1 MKSLLVVAAACLTLA
16 GGCSP
21 ELDSSGPTAEWPE
34 WGGDKGGMHYS
45 PLTQV
50 NARNVDGLELAWEHR
65 SGDFNPPSADKMTTA
80 LQVTPIVVNETLY
93 YCTPH
98 MRVFALDP
106 ETGNERWSFNPK
118 LRETGL
124 GGPYPLTCRGV
135 AYWEA
140 AEPSSGQAC
149 QKRILYGT
157 KDSELWALD
166 ADTGRPCEDFGEAGK
181 IQLRE
186 GLEQGLPP
194 WEYYV
199 TSPPLVMGNRVVL
212 GALVADQLRTDAPS
226 GVVRAF
232 DVRTGELAW
241 AWDPVP
247 KGWGAA
253 LPAGER
259 FHRGT
264 PNVWSILSGDEERGL
279 IFVPTGGASPDSYGG
294 QRDGVDF
301 YGSSTVAL
309 HAATGE
315 VAWHF
320 QTVHHD
326 VWDYDV
332 GTQPELFQ
340 IEGVG
345 GGRAG
350 VLQATKMGHV
360 FLLDRETGIPLYPVE
375 ERAVP
380 QDGVPGE
387 TLSPTQPFPTHPP
400 PLHPTALT
408 PENVGFTFA
417 DRGSCLDTLEKHR
430 FDGIF
435 TPPSIEGSIQ
445 YPHVAGGMNWGGI
458 AIDPVNG
465 TMFTNQTHIAM
476 IVEMVPRETYEKIPP
491 DSVTYPDELYP
502 MTGTPYGVKRSGYLS
517 SSGAPCNPTPWGSLQ
532 AVDLKTGKVKWKV
545 NLGTTKY
552 QAPWPLYLIPG
563 LGDVGSPNFGGG
575 LVSAGGLFFIGAS
588 MDRAFRAFDVETGEI
603 LWEEELPF
611 QANASPMTYRLSA
624 DGRQYVVIAA
634 GGNAI
639 SKQGDAI
646 MAFALPPELLATH
659 RFTLPVGSPMLVGA
673 PFPMPCSR
681 ARFAGG
687 RFADS

>member
-1 MKSLLVVAAACLTLA
+1 MKRIAGMAALGLALACS
-16 GGCSP
+16 GPP
-21 ELDSSGPTAEWPE
+21 ELDHSGPIAGWPE

-50 NARNVDGLELAWEHR
+50 NAGNVHQLELVWEHH
-65 SGDFNPPSADKMTTA
+65 SGDFNAASAEKMPTG

-93 YCTPH
+93 YCTPY

-106 ETGNERWSFNPK
+106 ETGEERWTFDPR
-118 LRETGL
+118 LRAAGV

-140 AEPSSGQAC
+140 SQPVEGRAC
-149 QKRILYGT
+149 EKRILYGT

-166 ADTGRPCEDFGEAGK
+166 ADTGLPCAGFGDAGK
-181 IQLRE
+181 VLLRE
-186 GLEQGLPP
+186 GLEGELPP

-199 TSPPLVMGNRVVL
+199 TSPPLVLGDRVIL
-212 GALVADQLRTDAPS
+212 GALVADQLRSDAPS

-232 DVRTGELAW
+232 DVRSGDLEW

-247 KGWGAA
+247 PDWGAE
-253 LPAGER
+253 LPPGER

-264 PNVWSILSGDEERGL
+264 PNVWSLLSGDEERGL
-279 IFVPTGGASPDSYGG
+279 VFVPTGSPSPDSYGG
-294 QRDGVDF
+294 QREGVDF

-309 HAATGE
+309 NAETGE
-315 VAWHF
+315 VVWHF

-345 GGRAG
+345 GGRPG

-360 FLLDRETGIPLYPVE
+360 FLLDRETGVPLYPVE

-400 PLHPTALT
+400 PLHPTELT
-408 PENVGFTFA
+408 PDNVGYTFL
-417 DRGSCLDTLEKHR
+417 DRGSCVEALERYR
-430 FDGIF
+430 FEGVF

-445 YPHVAGGMNWGGI
+445 YPHTTGGMNWGGV
-458 AIDPVNG
+458 AIDPMSG
-465 TMFTNQTHIAM
+465 MMFTNQTHLAM
-476 IVEMVPRETYEKIPP
+476 IVEMVPREEYEKIPP
-491 DSVTYPDELYP
+491 GAVAYPDELYP
-502 MTGTPYGVKRSGYLS
+502 MAGTPYGVKRSGYFS
-517 SSGAPCNPTPWGSLQ
+517 SAGAPCNPTPWGSLQ
-532 AVDLKTGKVKWKV
+532 AVDLRTGKVKWKV
-545 NLGTTKY
+545 TLGTTKH

-563 LGDVGSPNFGGG
+563 LGDVGAPNFGGG
-575 LVSAGGLFFIGAS
+575 MVSAGGLFFIGATT
-588 MDRAFRAFDVETGEI
+588 DHAFRAFDVGTGEI
-603 LWEEELPF
+603 LWETELPY
-611 QANASPMTYRLSA
+611 QANASPLTYRLRPE
-624 DGRQYVVIAA
+624 GRQYVVIAA

-639 SKQGDAI
+639 TKQGDAI
-646 MAFALPPELLATH
+646 MAFALLEAQSE
-659 RFTLPVGSPMLVGA
+659 R
-673 PFPMPCSR
+673 
-681 ARFAGG
+681 
-687 RFADS
+687 

>member
-1 MKSLLVVAAACLTLA
+1 MKRLLLVAVACLALA
-16 GGCSP
+16 GSCSP
-21 ELDSSGPTAEWPE
+21 ELGPSGPTANWPE

-45 PLTQV
+45 PLTHV
-50 NARNVDGLELAWEHR
+50 NARNVGRLELAWEHH
-65 SGDFNPPSADKMTTA
+65 SGDFNPPSAEKMTTG

-93 YCTPH
+93 YCTPY

-106 ETGNERWSFNPK
+106 ETGQERWSFDPK
-118 LRETGL
+118 LREAGV

-140 AEPSSGQAC
+140 AEPVIGEAC

-166 ADTGRPCEDFGEAGK
+166 ADTGRPCKGFGEAGK
-181 IQLRE
+181 VRLRE
-186 GLEQGLPP
+186 GIEKDIPP

-199 TSPPLVMGNRVVL
+199 TSPPLVMGDRVIL

-232 DVRTGELAW
+232 DVRTGELDW
-241 AWDPVP
+241 AFDPVP
-247 KGWGAA
+247 PGWGAE

-279 IFVPTGGASPDSYGG
+279 VFVPTGGASPDSYGG
-294 QRDGVDF
+294 ERDGIDL

-345 GGRAG
+345 GGRPG

-360 FLLDRETGIPLYPVE
+360 FLLDRETGVPLYPVE
-375 ERAVP
+375 ERPVP
-380 QDGVPGE
+380 TDGVPGE
-387 TLSPTQPFPTHPP
+387 KLSPTQPFPTHPP
-400 PLHPTALT
+400 PLHPTELT
-408 PENVGFTFA
+408 PENVGYTFA
-417 DRGSCLDTLEKHR
+417 DRGSCVEALKKFR

-445 YPHVAGGMNWGGI
+445 YPHTAGGMNWGGV

-465 TMFTNQTHIAM
+465 MMFTNQTHLAM
-476 IVEMVPRETYEKIPP
+476 IVEMLPREAYEKVPP
-491 DSVTYPDELYP
+491 DAVAYPNELYP
-502 MTGTPYGVKRSGYLS
+502 MTGTPYGVKRSGYFS
-517 SSGAPCNPTPWGSLQ
+517 SAGAPCNPTPWGSLQ
-532 AVDLKTGKVKWKV
+532 AVDLETGKVKWKV
-545 NLGTTKY
+545 NLGTTKH

-563 LGDVGSPNFGGG
+563 LGDVGAPNFGGG
-575 LVSAGGLFFIGAS
+575 LVSAGGLFFIGATT
-588 MDRAFRAFDVETGEI
+588 DRAFRAFDVETGEI
-603 LWEEELPF
+603 LWEVELPF
-611 QANASPMTYRLSA
+611 QANASPLSYRLGA
-624 DGRQYVVIAA
+624 GGRQFVVIAA

-646 MAFALPPELLATH
+646 MAFALPETE
-659 RFTLPVGSPMLVGA
+659 
-673 PFPMPCSR
+673 
-681 ARFAGG
+681 
-687 RFADS
+687 